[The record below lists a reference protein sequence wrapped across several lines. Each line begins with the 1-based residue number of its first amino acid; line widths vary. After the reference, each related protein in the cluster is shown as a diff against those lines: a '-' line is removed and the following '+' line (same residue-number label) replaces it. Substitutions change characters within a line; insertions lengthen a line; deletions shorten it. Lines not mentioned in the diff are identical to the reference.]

1 MNKLGYLV
9 RRMDSMSLGRRRG
22 FCRACAR
29 WLVWPLCASHIEA
42 SHEIGT
48 PSNSIRGAQ
57 VCWGR
62 STSASSLLS
71 TDVPLLSME
80 SLAIFCCLL
89 SFRGA
94 ISPSSSSWSVLIFF
108 KFGMACRSRSVG
120 GGEGGRTIGGCVLG
134 ASFKAPPLF
143 LLANKPFKLGL
154 FFRSIVSS
162 SSSDSES
169 IRVMTN
175 CFGWMEESLA
185 DSVSE
190 FEISI
195 GFSDAPLSSTKRNR
209 SISSSRDRREDAI
222 SSSAAIVASRGIC
235 CNGIMSGR
243 GIWWMGSLTRGRS
256 PQAKKSGLDTLI
268 WFIWG
273 SPALM
278 AWPSLERSL
287 K

>member
-62 STSASSLLS
+62 STSTSSLLS

-94 ISPSSSSWSVLIFF
+94 ISPSSSSWFALIFF
-108 KFGMACRSRSVG
+108 KFGMACRPRSVG
-120 GGEGGRTIGGCVLG
+120 GGGEGRTTGSYILETTFEV
-134 ASFKAPPLF
+134 PPLF
-143 LLANKPFKLGL
+143 LLANKPFKPSL
-154 FFRSIVSS
+154 FFRSIASS
-162 SSSDSES
+162 SSSDSKS
-169 IRVMTN
+169 IWAMTN
-175 CFGWMEESLA
+175 SFGWMEES
-185 DSVSE
+185 
-190 FEISI
+190 
-195 GFSDAPLSSTKRNR
+195 
-209 SISSSRDRREDAI
+209 
-222 SSSAAIVASRGIC
+222 
-235 CNGIMSGR
+235 
-243 GIWWMGSLTRGRS
+243 
-256 PQAKKSGLDTLI
+256 
-268 WFIWG
+268 
-273 SPALM
+273 
-278 AWPSLERSL
+278 
-287 K
+287 